1 MTSPSVYLVFDHL
14 QAMSSTNLDPTC
26 SLSSPLGATSTIRM
40 AGGGAIR
47 PIGGPYTNAVV
58 SLDATGL
65 SSLVRDLGAVN
76 TASVVSE
83 IAHGGPSYS
92 YWINAVRGTGYNYGT
107 GYYSSVMAKSVDYAD
122 FMVPNAEAYY
132 MNINGAPGCN
142 RMGDHPQCSTIY
154 DGAYKAQLLV
164 PKEARALRPE
174 WAECSDPLFGALDP
188 PIALTQVA
196 TIKGPST
203 PPAAPIA
210 LTPVDTIQSP
220 KPSPETTKEIPP
232 KETPPSDQPTQTN
245 PAVPG
250 NTVPSDVGP
259 TSPPSKSSPTALPAT
274 NPDDEP
280 NAQAPSH
287 SEDKPADD
295 DKPSNNDNPSSND
308 NLSNNDNPSSNDDPS
323 NNDNHSSNDN
333 HSHNDKPSDND
344 KPSNNDNPSSDS
356 NPSDNDKP
364 KDNGDDSSESPTQNG
379 ASADKPQNDASGAS
393 TPGDQNA
400 AAGNSDRKPQN
411 ALDVLTAAQQ
421 SAEEK
426 AIPSPDGGNSE
437 GSANGASVGSGSL
450 DNDDDGANG
459 ATESSSNENTGATQ
473 GQGSSENSDGNESNG
488 PQTGSND
495 HNSDD
500 DNGNEASADSD
511 ANNGSVEQVVTIDGK
526 THTVAEQNGVPVV
539 DGTPLPTDGSPM
551 TVDGQSVS
559 AVDGGVVIG
568 TQTINLAG
576 SQIADSQ
583 AEQVINIDGKTHT
596 ISEQNGVPVI
606 DGTPLP
612 TGGSPMTVDGK
623 SVNAVG
629 GAVVIG
635 TQTIDLASHHT
646 ADSQAAVFT
655 VNGQA
660 FSAVHGSNSGVA
672 IIDGTTLSVGGQA
685 VTVQGA
691 IVSAASNGVV
701 VDGSTIEYEN
711 ASPTAS
717 PAVLTLGSNIA
728 TASAIGSDV
737 FVIGRVT
744 LTAGGSDATIS
755 GHTVSAASTGVV
767 VDGSLSSTE
776 ASTTQSSQATQ
787 TTSTDQDNQ
796 PTAAGSGASKVHAMY
811 WVALLGMGLLLLL

>member
-107 GYYSSVMAKSVDYAD
+107 GYYSSVVAKSVDYAD

-220 KPSPETTKEIPP
+220 KPSPGTTIEIPP

-287 SEDKPADD
+287 SEDKP
-295 DKPSNNDNPSSND
+295 
-308 NLSNNDNPSSNDDPS
+308 
-323 NNDNHSSNDN
+323 
-333 HSHNDKPSDND
+333 SDND

-364 KDNGDDSSESPTQNG
+364 KDHGDDSSESPTQNG

-400 AAGNSDRKPQN
+400 AAGNSDTKPQN

-421 SAEEK
+421 SAEAK
-426 AIPSPDGGNSE
+426 ATASPGSGNSE
-437 GSANGASVGSGSL
+437 SSGNGASPGSSSSNNG
-450 DNDDDGANG
+450 DGASG
-459 ATESSSNENTGATQ
+459 ATESSSNEKPGATQ
-473 GQGSSENSDGNESNG
+473 GQGPSENADGNESNG

-500 DNGNEASADSD
+500 DNGNESSAGSD
-511 ANNGSVEQVVTIDGK
+511 ANNGSVEQFVTIDGK
-526 THTVAEQNGVPVV
+526 THTVAEQNGVPAV
-539 DGTPLPTDGSPM
+539 DGTPLPKYGSPM
-551 TVDGQSVS
+551 TVDGKFVS

-583 AEQVINIDGKTHT
+583 AEQVSNIDGKTHT

-612 TGGSPMTVDGK
+612 TDGSPMTVDGK

-655 VNGQA
+655 ANGQA
-660 FSAVHGSNSGVA
+660 FTAVHGSNSWVA
-672 IIDGTTLSVGGQA
+672 VIDGTTLSVGGQA

-701 VDGSTIEYEN
+701 VDGSTIEYED
-711 ASPTAS
+711 ASSIAN

-737 FVIGRVT
+737 FVIGTVT

-787 TTSTDQDNQ
+787 TTSTDQNDQ
-796 PTAAGSGASKVHAMY
+796 PTAASSEASKFDAMH
-811 WVALLGMGLLLLL
+811 WAALVGCGFLLLL